1 MAEPFRALRLT
12 IILARVFGWVAFILG
27 VTLAILVA
35 TLGFLQGAAGTPG
48 LMLGNWQVPAY
59 LTNPVTGLILGI
71 AILIGAI
78 LHFIGAFAFGEWIAL
93 FLTIERNTRE
103 TVYYL
108 RGEGELAA
116 SAESASWE
124 GSEQA

>member
-12 IILARVFGWVAFILG
+12 IILARVVGWVMFILG

-35 TLGFLQGAAGTPG
+35 TLGFLQSAAGTPS

-59 LTNPVTGLILGI
+59 LANPVTGLILGI

-78 LHFIGAFAFGEWIAL
+78 LQFIAAFAFSEWITL

-108 RGEGELAA
+108 RGEGELAF
-116 SAESASWE
+116 SAEPALGE
-124 GSEQA
+124 GQDLA